1 MNLITRPIIKKIKGQ
16 LEKGNIVVLIGA
28 RQVGKTSILKLL
40 IQDLKEKVP
49 SKSLFYFDLEKEE
62 LLEIFQSY
70 RNLINYLQLQGAS
83 LKKKIYLFIDEF
95 HYIQNP
101 TKLLKILHDS
111 YPNFKIVATGSS
123 SLKISKKIKESL
135 VGRKRIFKIY
145 PLCFEE
151 FLLFKKSPL
160 KEVLE
165 RVKNKKLDITSPILE
180 DFLREWEE
188 FLIFG
193 SYPKVTL
200 TEGKEEKVEE
210 LAEIYHSYVEK
221 DIKAFLK
228 LENIL
233 AFNKLIKIL
242 ASQIGSLA
250 NIHQLSNLV
259 NISRET
265 LERYLFVLENTF
277 IIKLIPPF
285 FTNKQ
290 KEIVKMQKVFFF
302 DPGIR
307 NFSLKEF
314 KEIDLRPD
322 KGALIENGV
331 FSEMIKQITPLEDI
345 YFWRTQLGREVDFI
359 LKSNGQLIPLEVKYQ
374 SFKSP
379 KIPSSLKAFISQYQ
393 PKQAFVLTKDF
404 SGEITYLKCQIKF
417 LPTFLASII
426 PNLCQSKKLS

>member
-1 MNLITRPIIKKIKGQ
+1 
-16 LEKGNIVVLIGA
+16 VVLIGA

-40 IQDLKEKVP
+40 IQEFKEKVP

-70 RNLINYLQLQGAS
+70 RNLINYLYLQGAN
-83 LKKKIYLFIDEF
+83 LKKEIYLFIDEF
-95 HYIQNP
+95 HYLQNP

-111 YPNFKIVATGSS
+111 YPNFKIIATGSS

-160 KEVLE
+160 KEVFE
-165 RVKNKKLDITSPILE
+165 RVKNKKLDITSSLLE

-200 TEGKEEKVEE
+200 TKGKEEKVEE

-242 ASQIGSLA
+242 ASQVGSLA

-259 NISRET
+259 NLCRET
-265 LERYLFVLENTF
+265 LERYLFILENTF

-290 KEIVKMQKVFFF
+290 KEIVKMQKIFFF

-314 KEIDLRPD
+314 KEIDLRAD

-331 FSEMIKQITPLEDI
+331 FSEIAKQITLLQDI
-345 YFWRTQLGREVDFI
+345 YFWRTQLGTEVDFI

-379 KIPSSLKAFISQYQ
+379 KIPSSLKTFISQYQ

-404 SGEITYLKCQIKF
+404 SGKITYLKCQIKF

-426 PNLCQSKKLS
+426 PNICQREKSF